1 MRKVEALP
9 YTIEELIKKVNLAL
23 GKANIEYFT
32 AGREFYINEDL
43 LLSETIGGTNKS
55 LIHKIKEYLRNETE
69 ANYAII
75 SFDSAPK
82 GCYMIIEFSEHA
94 TFSALAKIFSL
105 KTDDEVSE
113 QVQVEEINDT
123 KLERELRII
132 NKDIS
137 GKEIESDDEEDGE
150 EEYEYIDFGERTCK
164 VCGSIIRRIT
174 VQESDGKVRDGYKC
188 INTNCLKIYI
198 IR

>member
-1 MRKVEALP
+1 MSLITAKSRCNYSKV
-9 YTIEELIKKVNLAL
+9 IIK
-23 GKANIEYFT
+23 
-32 AGREFYINEDL
+32 
-43 LLSETIGGTNKS
+43 NKS
-55 LIHKIKEYLRNETE
+55 FIKKIKEYLRNEIE
-69 ANYAII
+69 ADYAII

-82 GCYMIIEFSEHA
+82 GSYMIIEFNNNA
-94 TFSALAKIFSL
+94 TFSTLAKIFSL
-105 KTDDEVSE
+105 KPGDEVTE
-113 QVQVEEINDT
+113 QTLTNEVTDT

-137 GKEIESDDEEDGE
+137 GEEIEFEDKEYSE
-150 EEYEYIDFGERTCK
+150 EEYEYIDFGERNCK

-174 VQESDGKVRDGYKC
+174 VHDKDGKVRDGYKC

>member
-9 YTIEELIKKVNLAL
+9 YTIEEVIKKVNLAL
-23 GKANIEYFT
+23 GEANIEYYT

-43 LLSETIGGTNKS
+43 LLSENLEGKNKS
-55 LIHKIKEYLRNETE
+55 FIKKIKEYLRNEIE
-69 ANYAII
+69 ADYAII
-75 SFDSAPK
+75 SFDSATK
-82 GCYMIIEFSEHA
+82 GSYMIIEFNNNA
-94 TFSALAKIFSL
+94 TFSTLAKIFSL
-105 KTDDEVSE
+105 KPSDEVTE
-113 QVQVEEINDT
+113 QTLTNEVTDT

-137 GKEIESDDEEDGE
+137 GEEIEFEDKEYSE
-150 EEYEYIDFGERTCK
+150 EEYEYIDFGERNCK

-174 VQESDGKVRDGYKC
+174 VHDKDGKVRDGYKC

>member
-9 YTIEELIKKVNLAL
+9 YTIEEVIKKVNLAL
-23 GKANIEYFT
+23 GEANIEYYT

-43 LLSETIGGTNKS
+43 LLSENLEGKNKS
-55 LIHKIKEYLRNETE
+55 FIKKIKEYLRNEIE
-69 ANYAII
+69 ADYAII

-82 GCYMIIEFSEHA
+82 GSYMIIEFNNNA
-94 TFSALAKIFSL
+94 TFSTLAKIFSL
-105 KTDDEVSE
+105 KPSDEVTE
-113 QVQVEEINDT
+113 QTLTNEVTDT

-137 GKEIESDDEEDGE
+137 GEEIEFEDKEYSE
-150 EEYEYIDFGERTCK
+150 EEYEYIDFGERNCK

-174 VQESDGKVRDGYKC
+174 VHDKDGKVRDGYKC